1 MYSTLQRL
9 NHISSLA
16 TTYVM
21 ILLGFISI
29 ASFLSL
35 PSVDVGNVEVKD
47 LIIQKGRLRR
57 WGARQEELA
66 SLKFDIRTD
75 LNPLLNSY
83 NTKQLFVYLTA
94 SYEEQSTGN
103 SHEVVLWDRIIE
115 RADLKDIRAVGNKVP
130 KTKSGR
136 KGRGNVRVEEV
147 KNKYQWRNPSG
158 TFKDIEY
165 ANMTLHY
172 SLMPYVGVLSSGVAA
187 TANGPVTI
195 PPLIKR

>member
-21 ILLGFISI
+21 ILLGLISI

-35 PSVDVGNVEVKD
+35 PSVDVGKVEIKD
-47 LIIQKGRLRR
+47 LIVQKGRLRR

-83 NTKQLFVYLTA
+83 NTKQLFIYLTA
-94 SYEEQSTGN
+94 SYEEQSTG
-103 SHEVVLWDRIIE
+103 HTHDVVLWDRIIQ
-115 RADLKDIRAVGNKVP
+115 RAEIRDIRA
-130 KTKSGR
+130 
-136 KGRGNVRVEEV
+136 EA

-158 TFKDIEY
+158 TFKNVEY

-172 SLMPYVGVLSSGVAA
+172 SLMPYVGILSSGVAA
-187 TANGPVTI
+187 TAQGPVTI
-195 PPLIKR
+195 PELIKR